1 MMRYVQFQT
10 GLEIDMMRY
19 VQFQTGLEIV
29 LLVKRNTLILY
40 SYFHRM
46 FMFLLFLS
54 VTFYGCIKKKPLA
67 KLFLSHFLTLME
79 ILQKS

>member
-29 LLVKRNTLILY
+29 LLIKCNTLILY
-40 SYFHRM
+40 SYFQRM

-54 VTFYGCIKKKPLA
+54 VTFYRCIEKTHS
-67 KLFLSHFLTLME
+67 KLFLPHFSTLME
-79 ILQKS
+79 ILLKS